1 MKDSYYDIL
10 GVKKNATQE
19 EIKKAY
25 REAVRR
31 YHPDKFVGAA
41 RELAEEKLKQIN
53 EAYEVLSD
61 PEKRAQYDSMF
72 SSKPSADNDLTFLLN
87 SIGKYLEVQD
97 WKRASSLC
105 EEAKRKYPFCSE
117 IYVFNAIAYYKMG
130 NMTNFLNEISA
141 IESLKLPL
149 EDAALET
156 IANLLFEA
164 KQFDRASR
172 YFSLLIERA
181 GKIPNYLAAYAISL
195 ELSGKKERAQL
206 IWDELERIDP
216 QNPMLVERRK
226 HWLVGN
232 TYINKTETVKTA
244 AAATACALLSCFTN
258 CC

>member
-1 MKDSYYDIL
+1 VKESYYDIL
-10 GVKKNATQE
+10 GVRENATQE

-25 REAVRR
+25 RELVRK
-31 YHPDKFVGAA
+31 YHPDKFTGAA

-61 PEKRAQYDSMF
+61 PQKRAQYDSMF
-72 SSKPSADNDLTFLLN
+72 NSQPSTDDNLASLLF
-87 SIGKYLEVQD
+87 SIGKYLEAQD
-97 WKRASSLC
+97 WKRVSSLC
-105 EEAKRKYPFCSE
+105 EEAKKKFPLSPE

-130 NMTNFLNEISA
+130 NMTNFLNEVSA

-149 EDAALET
+149 EDTFLET

-172 YFSLLIERA
+172 YFSMLIERV

-195 ELSGKKERAQL
+195 ELSGKKELAQG
-206 IWDELERIDP
+206 IWNELEMIDP
-216 QNPMLVERRK
+216 QNQMLLERKK
-226 HWLVGN
+226 HWLVGD
-232 TYINKTETVKTA
+232 TYINKSETIKTA
-244 AAATACALLSCFTN
+244 AAATVCGLLSCFTN